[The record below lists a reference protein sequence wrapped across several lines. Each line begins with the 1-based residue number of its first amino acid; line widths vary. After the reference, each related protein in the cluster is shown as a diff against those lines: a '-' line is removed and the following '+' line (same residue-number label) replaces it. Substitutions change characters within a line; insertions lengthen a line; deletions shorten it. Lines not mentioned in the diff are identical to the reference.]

1 VALTRKDEE
10 HKAAL
15 TRKEGDHAAAL
26 TRKDD
31 EHKVAVKKLEN
42 GLIAQHKQTCKAM
55 AQSNKTLRD
64 LSIQSFGILATVDR
78 RAKQG

>member
-1 VALTRKDEE
+1 MALTRKDEK

-42 GLIAQHKQTCKAM
+42 GLIEQHKLTCEAM
-55 AQSNKTLRD
+55 TQSYKTLRD
-64 LSIQSFGILATVDR
+64 LSIQYMATVDR
-78 RAKQG
+78 RAQQG